1 MNTTLRWALLI
12 LLLAV
17 LVAQPALGFDYPFS
31 PEAIR
36 EAYFLAKANPEKRQE
51 FFEPYRH
58 NLPPPKS
65 GANVGL
71 IEVETP
77 FAFLVDAL
85 MQTPMDY
92 HAADAEKDYL
102 GKPGEFRVHVEI
114 YFTDAYP
121 KPTDTAGTLGE
132 FWNNFQVHLKQDSE
146 VSALSVHGQP
156 IYSDDTISGY
166 IGARID
172 ADYDVN
178 KIDSGALTTIEVDTP
193 DGQQVETSFSLN
205 SLR

>member
-1 MNTTLRWALLI
+1 MNTSLRSALLI
-12 LLLAV
+12 LLPTLF
-17 LVAQPALGFDYPFS
+17 VAQPLIAYDYPLS
-31 PEAIR
+31 PEGIR
-36 EAYFLAKANPEKRQE
+36 EAYFLAKDSPEKRQE
-51 FFEPYRH
+51 FFERYRR
-58 NLPPPKS
+58 NLPAPKS
-65 GANVGL
+65 GADVGL

-77 FAFLVDAL
+77 FGFLVDAL

-102 GKPGEFRVHVEI
+102 GKPGKFRVHVEI
-114 YFTDAYP
+114 YFTDTYP

-132 FWNNFQVHLKQDSE
+132 FWNDFQVHLKQDSE
-146 VSALSVHGQP
+146 VSALSVHGEP

-166 IGARID
+166 QGARID
-172 ADYDVN
+172 VDYDVN

-205 SLR
+205 DLR